1 MTAPRHRR
9 TCVVGT
15 RTPISFPPVTPP
27 DPSLVTGN
35 TGLATNHDPG
45 SYPPD
50 HHVLRDL
57 AFTTEMTPAA
67 ARSGPTARGWITVND
82 HLRSPTGVTHPG
94 ALATLVDALGGGLAA
109 TAARPDWIATA
120 DLTLHLLPLP
130 HVVEVSAVGQVVR
143 AGRTTVV
150 IEVTLHADGQNLGLA
165 TMSFA
170 VLARRDGNPVI
181 DQNDA
186 VTRLTMALPSSGFT
200 APFETATGLTIVDAE
215 TGTVELPIT
224 DYVRNTLG
232 ATQGGMIAMT
242 GAVAAERA
250 LTFAAHTPLAVV
262 DLHITYLALARIGP
276 VRSVTTVLE
285 ATSQHGTA
293 YVELVD
299 AGAEDKLTTIVRA
312 RGVRV
317 P

>member
-1 MTAPRHRR
+1 MSPNL
-9 TCVVGT
+9 
-15 RTPISFPPVTPP
+15 
-27 DPSLVTGN
+27 DGN
-35 TGLATNHDPG
+35 
-45 SYPPD
+45 
-50 HHVLRDL
+50 
-57 AFTTEMTPAA
+57 
-67 ARSGPTARGWITVND
+67 GPTARGWITVNE
-82 HLRSPTGVTHPG
+82 HLRSETGVTHPG

-130 HVVEVSAVGQVVR
+130 HVVDVSAIGRVVR
-143 AGRTTVV
+143 SGRTTVV
-150 IEVTLHADGQNLGLA
+150 IEVALHADGQNLGLA

-170 VLARRDGNPVI
+170 VLPRRDGNPVI

-186 VTRLTMALPSSGFT
+186 VTRLTMALPDSGFT
-200 APFETATGLTIVDAE
+200 TPLETATGLTIVDAE

-232 ATQGGMIAMT
+232 ATQGGMVAMT

-250 LTFAAHTPLAVV
+250 LTCAAHTPVAVV

-276 VRSVTTVLE
+276 LRSVTTVLE
-285 ATSQHGTA
+285 ATAARGTA
-293 YVELVD
+293 SVELVD
-299 AGAEDKLTTIVRA
+299 AGAEHKLTTIVRA